1 MIRWADDYCSEPRA
15 QATGVRSDPA
25 LALGA
30 RIRLRADR
38 RLGYILMDVVISI
51 GLLLLGLTFIG
62 AQVQE
67 SREAAYASED
77 LTRVLMLAES
87 KLAELDTG
95 LIHFEQEADDE
106 VEGDFTLRFP
116 NYGWRMRVVETAT
129 EGLRAITLEILFAP
143 RESLEDEFDVD
154 DAEVVHRVYTMRAD
168 PPLLDMETDL
178 GLDEE
183 TIIAL
188 SETLPVEFFDPPYF
202 DPSKLPQLDIEDL
215 MELLPSLLDL
225 FGDNADGLLA
235 ALPPEFRAMLDL
247 SRGERGEEPEGRLTG
262 DASLEPSDED
272 LELFNM
278 TREEFQRLEENQR
291 QTQPAGARENR
302 RRPRPRGRPGRRGR
316 SGTGLEGGRS

>member
-1 MIRWADDYCSEPRA
+1 MIWWADHYCVRA
-15 QATGVRSDPA
+15 A
-25 LALGA
+25 A
-30 RIRLRADR
+30 RAEARGSLRVDR

-51 GLLLLGLTFIG
+51 ALLLMGLTFIG

-116 NYGWRMRVVETAT
+116 DYGWRMRVVETAT
-129 EGLRAITLEILFAP
+129 EGLRAITLEILYAP

-154 DAEVVHRVYTMRAD
+154 EAEVVHRVYTMRAD

-178 GLDEE
+178 GLSEE
-183 TIIAL
+183 MIIEL

-202 DPSKLPQLDIEDL
+202 DPSILPRLDIEEL
-215 MELLPSLLDL
+215 MELMPSLIAL
-225 FGDNADGLLA
+225 FGDNADALVA
-235 ALPPEFRAMLDL
+235 SLPPEFRAMLDL
-247 SRGERGEEPEGRLTG
+247 SRGERGEAPYGRATG
-262 DASLEPSDED
+262 DASFDASLEPSDED

-291 QTQPAGARENR
+291 QTPPAGIRENR
-302 RRPRPRGRPGRRGR
+302 RRPSPRGRPGRRGR
-316 SGTGLEGGRS
+316 SGARVEGGRS